1 MCMLKHLAIIAD
13 GNRRWAKRNGLPKA
27 VGYQQALITVENCC
41 EWAISRNIDY
51 LTIFAFSSE
60 NWKRT
65 DEDID
70 IFMTTGENY
79 YSRKDW
85 YINKNI
91 KVQFI
96 GRKDRLK
103 KEIVEK
109 CSMFEKETKN
119 NTALTL
125 NICLDYGGRY
135 EIEQAIAAGAK
146 TVEEITNYLN
156 QYGPEPDVIL
166 RTGGEKRLSNFL
178 MWQSAY
184 SEFEFLDILWPDF
197 KKENFYNSIIN
208 FQQKNRRF
216 GGLNNEEN

>member
-1 MCMLKHLAIIAD
+1 MLKHLAIIAD

-70 IFMTTGENY
+70 VFMTTGENY

-85 YINKNI
+85 YINRNI
-91 KVQFI
+91 KIQFI
-96 GRKDRLK
+96 GRKDRLR

-109 CSMFEKETKN
+109 CAIFEKETQN

-156 QYGPEPDVIL
+156 QHGPEPDVIL

-184 SEFEFLDILWPDF
+184 SELFFLDTLFPDLQEQEF
-197 KKENFYNSIIN
+197 DQVYREF
-208 FQQKNRRF
+208 FTRNRTF
-216 GGLNNEEN
+216 GT